1 MPCDRMKMFFYS
13 NHPFNDLPSLPDM
26 SGLTQEEKEEVC
38 FSNALCGCRTYAVG
52 FVIVVLICALLG
64 SCTTYRETTSTEI
77 DHHHIQD
84 LMQRMDSVIST
95 RQVIRQDSSWREL
108 IMHQFQSIREHNDTS
123 HTLVVDTAGRVIS
136 ERIIIRTE
144 RESTS
149 ETDRQEREVL
159 IHRLEVMDSTLTVMQ
174 LQFNHIDSLMQ
185 SKETS
190 IKQYT
195 KSSLTVWQRVRLWFA
210 NVVLVALIL
219 AANVWA
225 WRKLIPLFR
234 PPRGEE

>member
-1 MPCDRMKMFFYS
+1 MYIDPINQNYPQP
-13 NHPFNDLPSLPDM
+13 NIPDM
-26 SGLTQEEKEEVC
+26 RELKPEDRDAIHVTA
-38 FSNALCGCRTYAVG
+38 ALFGCAVYVAALIVAL
-52 FVIVVLICALLG
+52 VICVLFG
-64 SCTTYRETTSTEI
+64 SCTTHREVTSVEQHSI
-77 DHHHIQD
+77 HD

-108 IMHQFQSIREHNDTS
+108 IMSQFQSIREHNDTS
-123 HTLVVDTAGRVIS
+123 HTLVVDSAGRVIS

-149 ETDRQEREVL
+149 ETDRREREVL

-174 LQFNHIDSLMQ
+174 QQFNHIDSLMQ
-185 SKETS
+185 SKQTS

-195 KSSLTVWQRVRLWFA
+195 KSSLTVWQRARLWLA

-219 AANVWA
+219 AAAVWA
-225 WRKLIPLFR
+225 LRRRAWWLRLFR
-234 PPRGEE
+234 K